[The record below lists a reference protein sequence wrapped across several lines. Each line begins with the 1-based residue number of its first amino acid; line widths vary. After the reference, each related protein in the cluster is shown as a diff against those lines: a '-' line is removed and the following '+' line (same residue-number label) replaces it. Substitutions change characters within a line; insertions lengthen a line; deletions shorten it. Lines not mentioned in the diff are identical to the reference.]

1 MTTRQEL
8 SHSDWFRGT
17 NHISLNV
24 YIFVVLGKFTVDH
37 LLSRVTLLD
46 LWFNELVVIVD
57 QSEFLVNA
65 LAQNLSDL

>member
-8 SHSDWFRGT
+8 SHSDWFRRT

-24 YIFVVLGKFTVDH
+24 YIFVV
-37 LLSRVTLLD
+37 LSRVTLLD